1 MRHVQVCC
9 IMTYCCNR
17 APSATELLIVA
28 ALLLLF
34 HVDWRESTCCI
45 TCCQFLQSFRWLQHS
60 AAQSTQNMQPS
71 LLQLCSARCASH
83 WR

>member
-1 MRHVQVCC
+1 MWHVQV
-9 IMTYCCNR
+9 CCNR

-34 HVDWRESTCCI
+34 LLFHVDWRESTCCI
-45 TCCQFLQSFRWLQHS
+45 TCCHFFQSFRWLQHS